1 MHKEYEVKLA
11 ASKKMLER
19 IEKIPKLLDW
29 NIKGGEAKHLV
40 SHYFDTDKFD
50 LLYNNVAYRLREEDD
65 KKIVTLKDNGTLKNN
80 IYIRDEFEKPL
91 KNREDVTDYNFL
103 DKHFS
108 QILKITKGSPLKEV
122 LLVDNDRH
130 ILELRKDKSII
141 QVALDS
147 LYFVRGKRKIAF
159 NEMELELK
167 EGTEEDLLECASF
180 FRLKFHLAL
189 SGASKYEIGLKSF
202 NLIPLL

>member
-19 IEKIPKLLDW
+19 IEKIPKLPNW
-29 NIKGGEAKHLV
+29 NIKGKKVKHLV
-40 SHYFDTDKFD
+40 THYFDTEKFD
-50 LLYNNVAYRLREEDD
+50 LLYNNIAYRLREEDG
-65 KKIVTLKDNGTLKNN
+65 KKFVTLKSNGIIRNN

-91 KNREDVTDYNFL
+91 ENGEDVTEPNFL
-103 DKHFS
+103 NKHFP
-108 QILKITKGSPLKEV
+108 QILKITKGTALKEV
-122 LLVDNDRH
+122 LITDNNRH
-130 ILELRKDKSII
+130 ILELWKDKSI
-141 QVALDS
+141 VEAALDS
-147 LYFVRGKRKIAF
+147 LYFVRGKRKTAF
-159 NEMELELK
+159 NEIELELK

>member
-29 NIKGGEAKHLV
+29 DVKGKKVKHLV
-40 SHYFDTDKFD
+40 SHYFDTAKFD
-50 LLYNNVAYRLREEDD
+50 LLYHNIAYRLREEDD
-65 KKIVTLKDNGTLKNN
+65 KKVVTLKGNGILRNN
-80 IYIRDEFEKPL
+80 IYIRDELEEPL
-91 KNREDVTDYNFL
+91 KNGEDVTDFNFL
-103 DKHFS
+103 NEHFS
-108 QILKITKGSPLKEV
+108 QILEITKGAALREV
-122 LLVDNDRH
+122 LLVNNNRH
-130 ILELRKDKSII
+130 ILELKKDRSMIE
-141 QVALDS
+141 VALDS

-159 NEMELELK
+159 NEIELELK
-167 EGTEEDLLECASF
+167 EGSEEDLLECASF

>member
-29 NIKGGEAKHLV
+29 NIKGGKVKCLM
-40 SHYFDTDKFD
+40 SHYFDTGKFD
-50 LLYNNVAYRLREEDD
+50 LLYNNIAYRMREEGD
-65 KKIVTLKDNGTLKNN
+65 KKFVTLKGNGILRNS
-80 IYIRDEFEKPL
+80 IYIRDEFEEPL
-91 KNREDVTDYNFL
+91 KNGENVADFNFVGE
-103 DKHFS
+103 HFP
-108 QILKITKGSPLKEV
+108 QILKVTKGSPLKEV
-122 LLVDNDRH
+122 LVVDNKRH
-130 ILELRKDKSII
+130 ILELRKDKSMIE
-141 QVALDS
+141 VALDS

-159 NEMELELK
+159 NEIELELK
-167 EGTEEDLLECASF
+167 EGSEEDLLECASF
-180 FRLKFHLAL
+180 FRLNFHLAL